1 MFFTHQLDELLH
13 FRCIPLNFHF
23 FPDFYFV
30 FLVFFLFALPTLI
43 NFSIFSTGFHI
54 YFHPF
59 FCVSCKKGFQRVVRE
74 ERGGERVINGL
85 VGKATVNL
93 CWLIYLPYRKCFTFL
108 LILSLSTWL
117 FLSVWVKREGQGRE
131 RDVLN
136 WYGVNW
142 NWNRQPSCPVYIDW
156 QS

>member
-59 FCVSCKKGFQRVVRE
+59 FLCELQKRVSASGTGGR
-74 ERGGERVINGL
+74 RGGERVINGL

-93 CWLIYLPYRKCFTFL
+93 C
-108 LILSLSTWL
+108 
-117 FLSVWVKREGQGRE
+117 
-131 RDVLN
+131 
-136 WYGVNW
+136 
-142 NWNRQPSCPVYIDW
+142 
-156 QS
+156 